1 MPSLNIVQFI
11 TWYTE
16 PFFRLEFLFLSLW
29 FFSHVLHLHVLRTAL
44 GSWAK
49 SPPPSMETLLG
60 THARKMWCLE
70 VTQLV
75 ESAASWEPS
84 NHPSLP
90 SASTT
95 GRRTLTQGRL
105 KLCSSVRLSFAR
117 ACNPPFLIQFW
128 LDPVLTVL
136 RCLVP
141 VAGFHTCV
149 CTCMIFAFGSSS
161 SVICCVPLLLHRLW
175 F

>member
-1 MPSLNIVQFI
+1 M
-11 TWYTE
+11 
-16 PFFRLEFLFLSLW
+16 
-29 FFSHVLHLHVLRTAL
+29 LHLHVLRTAL

-49 SPPPSMETLLG
+49 SPPNSMETLLG

-117 ACNPPFLIQFW
+117 ACNPPFL
-128 LDPVLTVL
+128 DPVLVRSGSNCFTMFGA
-136 RCLVP
+136 RGWVP
-141 VAGFHTCV
+141 HMRPHMHDF
-149 CTCMIFAFGSSS
+149 
-161 SVICCVPLLLHRLW
+161 RLW
-175 F
+175 EFLISDLLCPTAPTSPLILEKATYEELLANYGD